1 MCDSA
6 RPLDWADACVR
17 VSWAALSPAVLVT
30 AICIGSRIPLPAPL
44 RPFLTL
50 QEAEALDAEDKTED
64 NVNGETG
71 ASLWRTVLLAFVAL
85 AQALLWFAAGAYKA
99 ITDKQIMWIAMCAF
113 LIGASWLYGI
123 YKPVFYPKPTAHLDL
138 FTLYAV
144 HLTFA
149 VVLLG
154 GALYDH
160 KLLYVPLPPRY
171 QLAGLIVNLASV
183 LVELGVVCT
192 MPFELP
198 SNRFKKEDIVSRN
211 GHWLG

>member
-1 MCDSA
+1 MCDSG
-6 RPLDWADACVR
+6 RPLDLSDACVR
-17 VSWAALSPAVLVT
+17 ISWGALSPAILVA
-30 AICIGSRIPLPAPL
+30 AICIGSRIPLPAL
-44 RPFLTL
+44 FRPFLTL
-50 QEAEALDAEDKTED
+50 REAEALDAEDKVED
-64 NVNGETG
+64 DVPVETG
-71 ASLWRTVLLAFVAL
+71 VSLWRTVLLAFVAL
-85 AQALLWFAAGAYKA
+85 TQALLWFAAGAYKA
-99 ITDKQIMWIAMCAF
+99 ITDKQLMWIAVCAF
-113 LIGASWLYGI
+113 LIGASWLYGV

-138 FTLYAV
+138 FTLYVV

-160 KLLYVPLPPRY
+160 ELPYAPLPPRY
-171 QLAGLIVNLASV
+171 QLAGLIANLVSV

-211 GHWLG
+211 KH